1 MEQERQLFRLI
12 LKENLLEMMSIVG
25 QIMEYSILKE
35 DVMQNVLIY
44 QQKKNLKYS
53 MPLSIINNNIRF
65 GAVLEN
71 VEFVSKES
79 RVVNYNDISITEN
92 TRVSYPL
99 DFIPGAKNPAVGGHP
114 KNIFFLTC
122 DAYGVLPPVA
132 RLTPE

>member
-1 MEQERQLFRLI
+1 
-12 LKENLLEMMSIVG
+12 
-25 QIMEYSILKE
+25 
-35 DVMQNVLIY
+35 
-44 QQKKNLKYS
+44 